1 MEWYSEVG
9 YLSVYFTKMLAV
21 LKLMVPVFIVVYTGI
36 WLYYRSLKKSIIRME
51 RVVEISPGKKS
62 LERKIFILADL
73 VVSFFISF
81 SFASSYWYM
90 VLQFANATKFNQKD
104 QYSI

>member
-73 VVSFFISF
+73 VVSFLYHFLLRQATGIWC
-81 SFASSYWYM
+81 SSLPM
-90 VLQFANATKFNQKD
+90 QLNSIRRI